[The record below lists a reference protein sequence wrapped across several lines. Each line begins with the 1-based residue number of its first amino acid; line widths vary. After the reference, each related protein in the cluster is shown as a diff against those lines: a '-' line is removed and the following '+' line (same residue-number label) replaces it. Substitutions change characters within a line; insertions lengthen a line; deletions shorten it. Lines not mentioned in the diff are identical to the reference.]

1 MSLWGRIASRT
12 LAKHRWK
19 RENFERGVPQYNLR
33 FVVVIVSTCSEV
45 PCRRWAHLM
54 KRVKLEIERV
64 RPLLLPLLSLSF
76 ATATTLSIR
85 VKLFLASGDLSD
97 LALQEMLIPITII
110 GTSCFIDSPSS
121 FGTHDPG
128 KPPPRDGFSQF
139 LSKISA
145 LGKLNKFTS

>member
-1 MSLWGRIASRT
+1 
-12 LAKHRWK
+12 
-19 RENFERGVPQYNLR
+19 
-33 FVVVIVSTCSEV
+33 
-45 PCRRWAHLM
+45 M

-145 LGKLNKFTS
+145 LGKLNKFTRLMRLVRYHCLWLLSSYITNFSGNYLISLL